1 MKTLFSLMSLLAV
14 LMFTLPAHANNP
26 QGGQYKQL
34 GDWQVHYIAF
44 PSSFIQPNIASAY
57 GLTRSNSKAIINISV
72 LADDASN
79 TAQRATLSGHARS
92 LIGTKTNLTFKEV
105 VEGDAV
111 YYLAQM
117 DVDHEDTYRFE
128 VTIRQGN
135 TQHVLKFQ
143 QKFYVD

>member
-1 MKTLFSLMSLLAV
+1 MKTLLTLISMLAV
-14 LMFTLPAHANNP
+14 LLVARPAHANNE

-44 PSSFIQPNIASAY
+44 PSTFIQPNIASAY

-72 LADDASN
+72 LADDANN
-79 TAQRATLSGHARS
+79 TAQRATLTGQARN
-92 LIGTKTNLTFKEV
+92 LIGNKTTLTFKEV

-135 TQHVLKFQ
+135 TRHVLKFQ